1 MFLYQKS
8 HIFFI
13 QNRLRIS
20 RLLLRLI
27 NIRRAK
33 CAKR

>member
-1 MFLYQKS
+1 MFLYRKS
-8 HIFFI
+8 HIFFV
-13 QNRLRIS
+13 QSRLRIS

-33 CAKR
+33 SAKR